1 MKWLRKY
8 IVLAYSVWLDKY
20 FIVCLP
26 FVEQSGGQK
35 NVAPYLAVTSKMS
48 EATIGRPVSML
59 NSARIEMSDLC
70 CLTQIGFASL
80 YPFFV
85 NCLFLAAI
93 HLRQC
98 FRHKPYM
105 FQRCWD
111 LHLKPLPPQ
120 PLHY

>member
-1 MKWLRKY
+1 M
-8 IVLAYSVWLDKY
+8 
-20 FIVCLP
+20 P
-26 FVEQSGGQK
+26 
-35 NVAPYLAVTSKMS
+35 

-93 HLRQC
+93 RMNYFACKWISFMNSHAENT
-98 FRHKPYM
+98 
-105 FQRCWD
+105 
-111 LHLKPLPPQ
+111 
-120 PLHY
+120 